1 MGVDIPALVL
11 LTEAKGMPLEQLIQ
25 MIEAAIL
32 TSYSETPEANRYA
45 RVQLDRETGDIAIY
59 VPTFNEL
66 GERVSEDVLEVEG
79 FDRMA
84 TSTARQTIKM
94 QMRATNDAEIV
105 GEFTASV
112 GDVISGIIQQ
122 GRDPKMIHVNLGR
135 IEGKIPPQD
144 QVPGEVYTHGERIK
158 CFVVEVKQGL
168 KGPEIMLSRSHP
180 GLVKQLF
187 ALEVPEVKDGIVEIM
202 GVSREAG
209 HRTKIA
215 VKSHRAGVS
224 PKGSLIGPLGAR
236 SRAVMD
242 ELNGEKID
250 IVDYDEDPAQTLNRI
265 RSLSQQE
272 IVAVLLGLD
281 LIGKDLPED
290 REDLKGDIEDLRTKL
305 GSEIARIVDASPAQD
320 SQINSLISQAF
331 ARKRRLAITY
341 YSPTD
346 DQVSIR
352 EITPLQLTT
361 SENRDFLI
369 AFCESAGGQ
378 RTFRVDRIQ
387 SATLLES
394 PASEIPTSSANDIR
408 TVATVKISENI
419 RRCRESLGAFVS
431 GDGPTVQVSTYSYGW
446 LSRTVMSAAGAME
459 VTSSAKIREGIAI
472 LAGKALDLYR

>member
-1 MGVDIPALVL
+1 
-11 LTEAKGMPLEQLIQ
+11 
-25 MIEAAIL
+25 MIEAEIL
-32 TSYSETPEANRYA
+32 AAYTETPEPNRYA
-45 RVQLDRETGDIAIY
+45 RVQLDRETGDIALY

-66 GERVSEDVLEVEG
+66 GERVSEDILEVEG

-84 TSTARQTIKM
+84 TSTARKTIKM

-135 IEGKIPPQD
+135 IEGKIPPQE
-144 QVPGEVYTHGERIK
+144 QVPGEAYTHGERIK

-224 PKGSLIGPLGAR
+224 PKGSLIGPLGSR

-250 IVDYDEDPAQTLNRI
+250 IVDYDEDPVKYVAHALAPAKVSSVTIVDELS
-265 RSLSQQE
+265 RSAKVIVPDYQLSL
-272 IVAVLLGLD
+272 A
-281 LIGKDLPED
+281 IGKD
-290 REDLKGDIEDLRTKL
+290 GQN
-305 GSEIARIVDASPAQD
+305 A
-320 SQINSLISQAF
+320 
-331 ARKRRLAITY
+331 RLAARLTGWRIDIHPDTPA
-341 YSPTD
+341 PT
-346 DQVSIR
+346 
-352 EITPLQLTT
+352 
-361 SENRDFLI
+361 
-369 AFCESAGGQ
+369 A
-378 RTFRVDRIQ
+378 
-387 SATLLES
+387 
-394 PASEIPTSSANDIR
+394 
-408 TVATVKISENI
+408 
-419 RRCRESLGAFVS
+419 
-431 GDGPTVQVSTYSYGW
+431 
-446 LSRTVMSAAGAME
+446 
-459 VTSSAKIREGIAI
+459 
-472 LAGKALDLYR
+472 

>member
-11 LTEAKGMPLEQLIQ
+11 LTDAKGMPLEQLIQ

-32 TSYSETPEANRYA
+32 TAYAETPEANRYA
-45 RVQLDRETGDIAIY
+45 RVQLNRETGDIAIY

-135 IEGKIPPQD
+135 IEGKIPPQE

-250 IVDYDEDPAQTLNRI
+250 IVDYDEDPAKYVAHALAPAKVSSVTIVDELS
-265 RSLSQQE
+265 RSAKVIVPDYQLSL
-272 IVAVLLGLD
+272 A
-281 LIGKDLPED
+281 IGKD
-290 REDLKGDIEDLRTKL
+290 GQN
-305 GSEIARIVDASPAQD
+305 A
-320 SQINSLISQAF
+320 
-331 ARKRRLAITY
+331 RLAARLTGWRIDIH
-341 YSPTD
+341 PD
-346 DQVSIR
+346 
-352 EITPLQLTT
+352 TPL
-361 SENRDFLI
+361 
-369 AFCESAGGQ
+369 
-378 RTFRVDRIQ
+378 
-387 SATLLES
+387 
-394 PASEIPTSSANDIR
+394 PTA
-408 TVATVKISENI
+408 
-419 RRCRESLGAFVS
+419 
-431 GDGPTVQVSTYSYGW
+431 
-446 LSRTVMSAAGAME
+446 
-459 VTSSAKIREGIAI
+459 
-472 LAGKALDLYR
+472 

>member
-1 MGVDIPALVL
+1 MGVDIPALVQ

-25 MIEAAIL
+25 MIEAAVL
-32 TSYSETPEANRYA
+32 TAYTETPEPNRYA
-45 RVQLDRETGDIAIY
+45 RVQLDRETGDIQIF

-66 GERVSEDVLEVEG
+66 GERIREDVLEVEG

-84 TSTARQTIKM
+84 TSTARQTIKQ

-105 GEFTASV
+105 GEFTTSV

-135 IEGKIPPQD
+135 IEGRIPPQE

-215 VKSHRAGVS
+215 VRSHRAGVS

-250 IVDYDEDPAQTLNRI
+250 IVDYDEDPAKFVAHALAPAKVSSVTIVDELS
-265 RSLSQQE
+265 RSAKVVVPDYQLSL
-272 IVAVLLGLD
+272 A
-281 LIGKDLPED
+281 IGKD
-290 REDLKGDIEDLRTKL
+290 GQN
-305 GSEIARIVDASPAQD
+305 A
-320 SQINSLISQAF
+320 
-331 ARKRRLAITY
+331 RLAARLTGWRIDIH
-341 YSPTD
+341 PD
-346 DQVSIR
+346 
-352 EITPLQLTT
+352 TPATT
-361 SENRDFLI
+361 
-369 AFCESAGGQ
+369 A
-378 RTFRVDRIQ
+378 
-387 SATLLES
+387 
-394 PASEIPTSSANDIR
+394 
-408 TVATVKISENI
+408 
-419 RRCRESLGAFVS
+419 
-431 GDGPTVQVSTYSYGW
+431 
-446 LSRTVMSAAGAME
+446 
-459 VTSSAKIREGIAI
+459 
-472 LAGKALDLYR
+472 

>member
-11 LTEAKGMPLEQLIQ
+11 LTDAKGMPLEQLIQ

-32 TSYSETPEANRYA
+32 TSYAETPEANRYA

-66 GERVSEDVLEVEG
+66 GERVSEDILEVEG

-135 IEGKIPPQD
+135 IEGKIPPQE

-224 PKGSLIGPLGAR
+224 PKGSLIGPLGSR

-250 IVDYDEDPAQTLNRI
+250 IVDYDEDPAKYVAHALAPAKVSSVTIVDELS
-265 RSLSQQE
+265 RSAKVIVPDYQLSL
-272 IVAVLLGLD
+272 A
-281 LIGKDLPED
+281 IGKD
-290 REDLKGDIEDLRTKL
+290 GQN
-305 GSEIARIVDASPAQD
+305 A
-320 SQINSLISQAF
+320 
-331 ARKRRLAITY
+331 RLAARLTGWRIDIHPDTPA
-341 YSPTD
+341 PT
-346 DQVSIR
+346 
-352 EITPLQLTT
+352 
-361 SENRDFLI
+361 
-369 AFCESAGGQ
+369 A
-378 RTFRVDRIQ
+378 
-387 SATLLES
+387 
-394 PASEIPTSSANDIR
+394 
-408 TVATVKISENI
+408 
-419 RRCRESLGAFVS
+419 
-431 GDGPTVQVSTYSYGW
+431 
-446 LSRTVMSAAGAME
+446 
-459 VTSSAKIREGIAI
+459 
-472 LAGKALDLYR
+472 

>member
-1 MGVDIPALVL
+1 MGVDISALVQ

-25 MIEAAIL
+25 MIEAAVL
-32 TSYSETPEANRYA
+32 TAYTETPEPNRYA
-45 RVQLDRETGDIAIY
+45 RVQLDRETGDIHIF

-84 TSTARQTIKM
+84 TSTARQTIKQ

-105 GEFTASV
+105 GEFTTSV

-135 IEGKIPPQD
+135 IEGKIPPQE

-187 ALEVPEVKDGIVEIM
+187 ALEVPEIKDGIVEIM

-215 VKSHRAGVS
+215 VRSLRAGVS

-250 IVDYDEDPAQTLNRI
+250 IVDYDEDPAKYVAHALAPAKVTSVTVVDELS
-265 RSLSQQE
+265 RSAKVVVPDYQLSL
-272 IVAVLLGLD
+272 A
-281 LIGKDLPED
+281 IGKD
-290 REDLKGDIEDLRTKL
+290 GQN
-305 GSEIARIVDASPAQD
+305 A
-320 SQINSLISQAF
+320 
-331 ARKRRLAITY
+331 RLAARLTGWRIDIHPDTPA
-341 YSPTD
+341 PT
-346 DQVSIR
+346 
-352 EITPLQLTT
+352 
-361 SENRDFLI
+361 
-369 AFCESAGGQ
+369 A
-378 RTFRVDRIQ
+378 
-387 SATLLES
+387 
-394 PASEIPTSSANDIR
+394 
-408 TVATVKISENI
+408 
-419 RRCRESLGAFVS
+419 
-431 GDGPTVQVSTYSYGW
+431 
-446 LSRTVMSAAGAME
+446 
-459 VTSSAKIREGIAI
+459 
-472 LAGKALDLYR
+472 